1 MSAPPSRGRL
11 AVLAA
16 AMAVILI
23 TVTVVASVGN
33 QPPSVS
39 AVSRG
44 SSTMTTTSS
53 QGVTGG
59 NTSVAQI
66 HTTASSSKNGGG
78 VETTEQSPTSRPPL
92 GLIVPLYMGPGQLW
106 SQLITAKD
114 QYPSL
119 LVMAIVN
126 PEGGVGTFNG
136 TYLTWIR
143 QLQDNGI
150 TVFGYIDTVY
160 TATPFSQVQANI
172 TDYVRWYN
180 VSGVFIDDMTN
191 TPSDVVYYSSV
202 YAYAHAQG
210 LETFANPGTMTI
222 SQYYGVTADNLM
234 VYEDY
239 GLPAISLL
247 QNSSMGYPANG
258 FSFIATQ
265 VPILPSQSYLDS
277 ASRFVSWVWI
287 TDKGDSYM
295 DLPSYLTQEMAEL
308 AGLS

>member
-1 MSAPPSRGRL
+1 M
-11 AVLAA
+11 
-16 AMAVILI
+16 
-23 TVTVVASVGN
+23 
-33 QPPSVS
+33 
-39 AVSRG
+39 
-44 SSTMTTTSS
+44 TMTSS
-53 QGVTGG
+53 QGATGG
-59 NTSVAQI
+59 HTSVAQT
-66 HTTASSSKNGGG
+66 HTTASSSKSGGG
-78 VETTEQSPTSRPPL
+78 IETIGQSPTSRPPL

-119 LVMAIVN
+119 PVIAIVN

-160 TATPFSQVQANI
+160 TATPSSQVQANI
-172 TDYVRWYN
+172 TDYARWYN

-234 VYEDY
+234 IYEDY
-239 GLPAISLL
+239 GLPAIALL
-247 QNSSMGYPANG
+247 QNSSMSYPANG
-258 FSFIATQ
+258 FSFIATG
-265 VPILPSQSYLDS
+265 VPLLPSQSYLDS

-287 TDKGDSYM
+287 TDQGDSYM
-295 DLPSYLTQEMAEL
+295 DLPSYLTQEMGEL